1 MFEDSSEDLTPI
13 SRLGEFGLIEHL
25 TREFV
30 NHNPDLIKGI
40 GDDAAVYAI
49 NDTEAHIVT
58 TDLLVEGVHFDLRYV
73 PLKHLGYKSVVVNL
87 SDIYAMNGTPFGIT
101 VSVGLSSKFTV
112 EAMDAFY
119 EGVEIACKHYDV
131 DLLGGDTSSSR
142 VGMVVSVTAIGK
154 AKKSDIVY
162 RSGAKEHDLICV
174 SGDLGAAYAGLQV
187 LEREKAVF
195 LKNPDIQPDLG
206 GRDYVVG
213 RQLKP
218 EARADVIRQ
227 LREAGIKPS
236 AMIDLSDGLASDLL
250 HICKQSKKGATI
262 YEGKL
267 PIDHEV
273 GFVADEIEIP
283 GLTMA
288 LNGGEDYE
296 LLFTV
301 PLEHFEKISK
311 MKGISIIGHIAEE
324 SAGVN
329 LITENGSMIA
339 LQAQGWNHFME
350 E

>member
-1 MFEDSSEDLTPI
+1 MFEESSEDLTSI
-13 SRLGEFGLIEHL
+13 SRLGEFGLIDHL
-25 TREFV
+25 TRGFV
-30 NHNPDLIKGI
+30 NHNPDVVMGV

-49 NDTEAHIVT
+49 NGDDVHVVS
-58 TDLLVEGVHFDLRYV
+58 TDLLIEGVHFDLRYV

-87 SDIYAMNGTPFGIT
+87 SDIYAMNAIPFGIT
-101 VSVGLSSKFTV
+101 VSIGLSSKFTV

-154 AKKSDIVY
+154 AKKKEIVY
-162 RSGAKEHDLICV
+162 RSGAKPHDLICV

-195 LKNPDIQPDLG
+195 MKNPQVQPDLV

-218 EARADVIRQ
+218 EARGDVVRT
-227 LREAGIKPS
+227 LRDLGIQPT

-250 HICKQSKKGATI
+250 HLCKKSKRGASI
-262 YEGKL
+262 YEEKI
-267 PIDHEV
+267 PMDHEV
-273 GFVADEIEIP
+273 GFVAEEFGIAA
-283 GLTMA
+283 LTMA
-288 LNGGEDYE
+288 MNGGEDYE

-301 PLEHFEKISK
+301 PLEQFDKIK
-311 MKGISIIGHIAEE
+311 TAKGITVIGHITEE
-324 SAGVN
+324 DNGVN
-329 LITENGSMIA
+329 LITENGSVVPV
-339 LQAQGWNHFME
+339 QAQGFNHFKDE
-350 E
+350 